1 MLQVLAHTAS
11 LLKTT
16 VVQSQLFSTAPAKK
30 SFLER
35 AKQITA
41 RCDDVASVKLGGRE
55 TVVAALGS

>member
-16 VVQSQLFSTAPAKK
+16 KK